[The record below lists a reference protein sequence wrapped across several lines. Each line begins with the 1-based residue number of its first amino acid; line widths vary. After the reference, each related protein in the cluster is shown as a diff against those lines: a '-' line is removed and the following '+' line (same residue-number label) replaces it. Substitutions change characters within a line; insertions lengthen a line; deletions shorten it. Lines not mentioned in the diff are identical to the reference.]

1 MGEDILD
8 MEPKGPETACE
19 HDNTQEGRGEGAD
32 DMIVNVAFPFTL
44 ATPPFGPSRPYIADH
59 AAKIAYVKAVETE
72 LASLDEELRARPVAA
87 VRLSGGASIMNADS
101 VCHLVRSIRKALT
114 LEPHAEISIDVEPIT
129 VCTPSLTDWTS
140 CGINRVNLAAV
151 SVHDDELRAM
161 GAAHTREQ
169 LQNAL
174 LFLGKFHMSRVS
186 IELMYGLPRQTRAS
200 WEHTLLTVADLGYP
214 HIRVTPLVDRHTGGA
229 ANAEVANADTTNAE
243 VTSEQNRA
251 ASLPSIED
259 RRSWYELAC
268 TTLTS
273 RGYEQ
278 YAVDS
283 FVSTSAPHGRDRFD
297 KHARNGADVLG
308 LGAGAHSRIDGFA
321 YANAVDFDL
330 YVQHSAEFETIVRN
344 PARIDTEAQKEALA
358 RQSFENLSMRER
370 FEQAEA
376 LGSVHAR

>member
-1 MGEDILD
+1 
-8 MEPKGPETACE
+8 
-19 HDNTQEGRGEGAD
+19 
-32 DMIVNVAFPFTL
+32 
-44 ATPPFGPSRPYIADH
+44 
-59 AAKIAYVKAVETE
+59 
-72 LASLDEELRARPVAA
+72 
-87 VRLSGGASIMNADS
+87 MNADS

-229 ANAEVANADTTNAE
+229 ANAEVANANTTNAE

-321 YANAVDFDL
+321 YATVERC
-330 YVQHSAEFETIVRN
+330 VCTCSTRQSSRPIVRN
-344 PARIDTEAQKEALA
+344 PARIDHRGAERSACQGIVREPLDAGAFRAGGGAGFRAREVAKQQDSETCARCEAGRLQRGPRHASA
-358 RQSFENLSMRER
+358 RRGPRCHDSLSRKRRAHQRM
-370 FEQAEA
+370 
-376 LGSVHAR
+376 

>member
-1 MGEDILD
+1 MSADTLD
-8 MEPKGPETACE
+8 MEPKAPGTDCDLDGA
-19 HDNTQEGRGEGAD
+19 QGRQDESARPL
-32 DMIVNVAFPFTL
+32 IVNVAFPLTL

-59 AAKIAYVKAVETE
+59 AAKIAYVKAVEAE
-72 LASLDEELRARPVAA
+72 LASLDDEPRARPVAA

-101 VCHLVRSIRKALT
+101 VCHLVRSIRKTLALD
-114 LEPHAEISIDVEPIT
+114 PHAEIAIDVEPIT

-151 SVHDDELRAM
+151 SVHDDELQAM

-186 IELMYGLPRQTRAS
+186 VELMYGLPHQTRAS

-214 HIRVTPLVDRHTGGA
+214 HIRVTPLVDRHTGRA
-229 ANAEVANADTTNAE
+229 ANSN
-243 VTSEQNRA
+243 VTGEQDQA
-251 ASLPSIED
+251 TGLPSAEE

-268 TTLTS
+268 ATLAS
-273 RGYEQ
+273 HGYEQ

-283 FVSTSAPHGRDRFD
+283 FVSTSAPHGRDGFD
-297 KHARNGADVLG
+297 ELACHGVDVLG

-321 YANAVDFDL
+321 YENAVDFDL

-344 PARIDTEAQKEALA
+344 PARIDVKVQKAALA
-358 RQSFENLSMRER
+358 RRSFENLSMQER

-376 LGSVHAR
+376 LGAMHAR